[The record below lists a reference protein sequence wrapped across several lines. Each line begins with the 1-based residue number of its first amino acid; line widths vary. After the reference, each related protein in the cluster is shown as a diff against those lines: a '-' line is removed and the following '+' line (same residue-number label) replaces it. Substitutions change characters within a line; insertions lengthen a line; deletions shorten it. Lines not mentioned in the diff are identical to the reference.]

1 MASVFKLRNMSS
13 KKNIT
18 ELAETIKDNFDG
30 ELVCSEYQDLNDN
43 TKVLVMNYEKY
54 YFRVSSYVGLSI
66 IVTEY
71 NGTQTAVITGFG
83 GGGGL
88 LNISYGAN
96 NSFAKKVVNLLTG
109 SGFEEYEE

>member
-1 MASVFKLRNMSS
+1 MASVFKLRNMFP
-13 KKNIT
+13 KKKIT
-18 ELAETIKDNFDG
+18 ELAETIEDNFDG
-30 ELVCSEYQDLNDN
+30 ELVCCECQNLNDS

-54 YFRVSSYVGLSI
+54 YFRVSSYVGLTVVI
-66 IVTEY
+66 TEY

-96 NSFAKKVVNLLTG
+96 SSFAEKMVAMLNEA
-109 SGFEEYEE
+109 GFEEYEE

>member
-1 MASVFKLRNMSS
+1 MASVFKLRNMAPDKS
-13 KKNIT
+13 IT
-18 ELAETIKDNFDG
+18 ELAETIEDNFDG
-30 ELVCSEYQDLNDN
+30 ELVCSEFQELNGSA
-43 TKVLVMNYEKY
+43 KVLIMNYEKY

-66 IVTEY
+66 VITEH

-96 NSFAKKVVNLLTG
+96 NSFAEKMVNLLTG
-109 SGFEEYEE
+109 SGFE